1 MQIFTQESE
10 TTSWGTF
17 QDFDKSMSLS
27 KLNAM
32 RSIKSNEIVYLFGD
46 PDTQKNKRRYEKL

>member
-1 MQIFTQESE
+1 
-10 TTSWGTF
+10 
-17 QDFDKSMSLS
+17 MSLS

-46 PDTQKNKRRYEKL
+46 PDTQERIKEDMKNYKDPFNLLFEELNKLIKNN

>member
-27 KLNAM
+27 ELNAM

-46 PDTQKNKRRYEKL
+46 PDTQKK